1 MRSKRQRY
9 HDGYSHCRTQAE
21 KTNTTELCA
30 LWLSVAESY
39 ELLLDYE
46 QKYPTEKSA

>member
-9 HDGYSHCRTQAE
+9 HDGYFHCRAQAE
-21 KTNTTELCA
+21 KTNTTEMCA
-30 LWLSVAESY
+30 LWLSVAEGY

-46 QKYPTEKSA
+46 EKYPTEKSA